1 MNEEEERIIISR
13 RTRSAMTYRVY
24 EDREGKL
31 HMTIYN
37 EDNVGT
43 CILAVCYDIKPEK
56 LRKHINKLEEYE
68 VWDEVHLRDEP
79 LNVLDGDLN
88 LKCRVIDEMSVI
100 SGQGLV
106 RDILYD
112 CMSPSTKQLYHNM
125 PMRNIQRV
133 IDSKATNETTYQVF
147 EDRIGNL
154 HLAIYRENLDKVTL
168 VAICSGFKPNTL
180 QDKLEDLENWQ
191 KWDSVVFADTK
202 NEYVVRL
209 RNDLYRYCN
218 VIDYTELIAGVGLIR
233 TINFDSMG
241 ASGKEAYNG

>member
-1 MNEEEERIIISR
+1 
-13 RTRSAMTYRVY
+13 MTYRVY

-180 QDKLEDLENWQ
+180 QDKLEDLESKLKRIKRW
-191 KWDSVVFADTK
+191 KEFEGAMEFIKGGEVPDYM
-202 NEYVVRL
+202 NEILDKGKLIDFTMISMCGR
-209 RNDLYRYCN
+209 LYRY
-218 VIDYTELIAGVGLIR
+218 VYFSD
-233 TINFDSMG
+233 MG
-241 ASGKEAYNG
+241 ETGEKAYKYLTNNE